1 MKIIKPYIKEIMFY
15 LPENGDSINKE
26 IEKVARTC
34 YQSHDHTRDGSDN
47 TMVRNLRDK
56 GHHAMLEFGGDA
68 RVTIVADRGLT
79 HELVRHRI
87 ASFAQESTRYCN
99 YNKGKF
105 SSEITVI
112 EQPDMTDE
120 QYKIWEHAMFRAE
133 DGYLNLIAAGVK
145 AQIARSVLPI
155 GVKSEINIKA
165 SMREW
170 RHIFKMR
177 CAKAAHPIIRGIMLE
192 ALEQFSNKIPVLFD
206 DLKEEFLGG

>member
-1 MKIIKPYIKEIMFY
+1 MKIIKPYIKEMMFY
-15 LPENGDSINKE
+15 LPENGDTVNKE
-26 IEKVARTC
+26 IENVARTC
-34 YQSHDHTRDGSDN
+34 YQSHDCSRTGSDN
-47 TMVRNLRDK
+47 TMVRNLRDR
-56 GHHAMLEFGGDA
+56 GHHAMLEFGGEA
-68 RVTIVADRGLT
+68 RVTIVADRGQS

-105 SSEITVI
+105 GSEITVI
-112 EQPDMTDE
+112 DQPDLTPE
-120 QYKIWEHAMFRAE
+120 QYEIWIEGMKAAE
-133 DGYLNLIAAGVK
+133 DYYLALINMGVK

-170 RHIFKMR
+170 RHVFKMR

-192 ALEQFSNKIPVLFD
+192 ALERFNQKIPVLFE
-206 DLKEEFLGG
+206 DLAEEFL